1 VPLELTPGDLPR
13 ILPAWML
20 QHGAHLAE
28 QGVARLVERFD
39 LRDTTSFEGRVGRW
53 AVYVDLSDRSGVRVD
68 CEECGDEGCVHAA
81 AVLHLIA
88 HGAAPRAPLGSG
100 AGASARPGLIEPW
113 RRVLERALDDPGEA
127 DPVDVAL
134 LFGLEGGR
142 TGEGVQIRPAVRG
155 ARGTWIRTGIGW
167 RDLDGSGI
175 TAGQRRALG
184 ELEALYEAR
193 EHFPVRASSGG
204 SAARAYRS
212 RWGSYD
218 RAPQW
223 IRLDE
228 LPSRGLWDVLVELQ
242 EAGVHLVAD
251 TRAQPEV
258 ALRAQPAAHF
268 LALDRRGDALHVQP
282 VIDMAAPEGA
292 RILPVGAPVAAMA
305 IADDEGVRELVP
317 LGEPLAEGFT
327 RLMQGEPFAI
337 PEEAVADFER
347 EYLPQLRRIAPLR
360 SPSGTYAIPA
370 PARPVLVLTV
380 AHVDARATL
389 AWRFDYP
396 EAGAARRPADERGIA
411 DAVEA
416 AAGDHAALLG
426 VRVGTGFGP
435 AMLTRDETVDFLT
448 AVLPAL
454 RAVDDVRV
462 EETDALPEYRFA
474 ADPPVV
480 HVAADPQG
488 NDWFDLEV
496 SVDVGGEPV
505 PLGMLLTALVARD
518 RYVVLPSGTVFTL
531 NTTQFDP
538 LRELLDEA
546 RALQDRPTGPLRISR
561 WQADLWE
568 ELVGIGVVQAQAN
581 AWLERLRELS
591 DADRMERLDA
601 PPGFRAELRDYQ
613 RAGLSWLDFLRAH
626 RLGGVLADD
635 MGLGKTV
642 QVLAALERARQQ
654 DPDARYLVVAPT
666 SVVSNWVSEA
676 ARFAPALTTVG
687 IDETSGKR
695 GTSLAEAIGDA
706 RLVVTS
712 YALFRLDFEQYQAQG
727 FQVLVLDEAQQIKNH
742 RSQGYRCARLLDV
755 PSKFAI
761 TGTPLENNLLELWAL
776 VSLVAPGLLGGER
789 SFTEQY
795 RKPVERERNGERLAR
810 LRRRL
815 RPFMLRRT
823 KEQVASDL
831 PEKTEQLLEVDLHP
845 AHRRAYATRLQR
857 ERQKV
862 LGLLDDVDANRMEIL
877 RSLTTLRMLA
887 LDPELVDEA
896 GADGGAHA
904 PSAKL
909 DKLGELLDEIV
920 GDGHSVLVFS
930 QFTRFLGRA
939 AAVAERHGIP
949 YAYLDGSVSMGA
961 RRRMIERFTAGDVP
975 VFFISLKAGGFGLN
989 LTQADYC
996 ILLDPWWN
1004 PAAEAQA
1011 TDRAHRIGQTRPVV
1025 VYRLISKGTIES
1037 KVVAMQEKKSRLF
1050 RDVLA
1055 GEDPSAIGA
1064 LGATDFR
1071 GLIEE

>member
-1 VPLELTPGDLPR
+1 MPLELTPGDLPR
-13 ILPAWML
+13 ILPAWMI

-39 LRDTTSFEGRVGRW
+39 LGDTTSYEGRVGRW
-53 AVYVDLSDRSGVRVD
+53 AIYVDLSDRTGVRVD

-88 HGAAPRAPLGSG
+88 HGATPRAPRGGSAPSGSG
-100 AGASARPGLIEPW
+100 LVEPW
-113 RRVLERALDDPGEA
+113 RRVLERALDEPGDAEPA
-127 DPVDVAL
+127 DVAL
-134 LFGLEGGR
+134 LIGLEGGR
-142 TGEGVQIRPAVRG
+142 AGDAVQIRPAVRG
-155 ARGTWIRTGIGW
+155 TRGTWIRTGIGW
-167 RDLDGSGI
+167 RDLDG
-175 TAGQRRALG
+175 AGVAPAARRALG

-193 EHFPVRASSGG
+193 EHFPVRAASGA
-204 SAARAYRS
+204 SASRPYRS

-228 LPSRGLWDVLVELQ
+228 LPSRGLWDVLVELRD
-242 EAGVHLVAD
+242 AGVHLVAG

-258 ALRAQPAAHF
+258 TLRGEPAAHF
-268 LALDRRGDALHVQP
+268 LALDRRDGALHVRP
-282 VIDMAAPEGA
+282 VIDLAVAEEA
-292 RILPVGAPVAAMA
+292 RILPVGAPVAALA
-305 IADDEGVRELVP
+305 LADDERVRELVP
-317 LGEPLAEGFT
+317 LREPLAEAFT
-327 RLMQGEPFAI
+327 RLMQGEPFTI
-337 PEEAVADFER
+337 PDGAVADFER
-347 EYLPQLRRIAPLR
+347 DYLPKLRRIAPLR
-360 SPSGTYAIPA
+360 SPDGSYDIPA

-396 EAGAARRPADERGIA
+396 DRGATRMPAQERAIG

-416 AAGDHAALLG
+416 AAGEHAGLLG
-426 VRVGTGFGP
+426 VRQGTGFGA
-435 AMLTRDETVDFLT
+435 AMLTRDETVDFLAT
-448 AVLPAL
+448 VLPAV
-454 RAVDDVRV
+454 RGVDGVRV
-462 EETDALPEYRFA
+462 EETDELPQYRFA

-480 HVAADPQG
+480 HVAANPQG

-496 SVDVGGEPV
+496 SVNVGGEAV

-518 RYVVLPSGTVFTL
+518 RYVVLPSGTVFEL

-546 RALQDRPTGPLRISR
+546 RSLQDRPTGPLRISR
-561 WQADLWE
+561 WQTDLWE

-581 AWLERLRELS
+581 AWLERLQGLS
-591 DADRMERLDA
+591 DADRMERVE
-601 PPGFRAELRDYQ
+601 PPSGFRAELRDYQ
-613 RAGLSWLDFLRAH
+613 RVGLSWLDFLRAH
-626 RLGGVLADD
+626 ELGGILADD

-676 ARFAPALTTVG
+676 ARFAPALPAVG
-687 IDETSGKR
+687 IEETSGKR
-695 GTSLAEAIGDA
+695 GAPLAETVGDA

-712 YALFRLDFEQYQAQG
+712 YALFRLDFEQYQALG
-727 FQVLVLDEAQQIKNH
+727 FRVLVLDEAQQIKNH
-742 RSQGYRCARLLDV
+742 RSQTHRCARLLDV

-789 SFTEQY
+789 SFTDQY
-795 RKPVERERNGERLAR
+795 RKPIERERSGERLAR

-815 RPFMLRRT
+815 RPFLLRRT

-831 PEKTEQLLEVDLHP
+831 PEKTEQLLEVELHP

-862 LGLLDDVDANRMEIL
+862 LGLLDDVEANRMEIL
-877 RSLTTLRMLA
+877 RSLTTLRLLA
-887 LDPELVDEA
+887 LDPELAGEGGVDA
-896 GADGGAHA
+896 RA

-909 DKLGELLDEIV
+909 EKLGELLDEIV

-930 QFTRFLGRA
+930 QFTQFLGRA
-939 AAVAERHGIP
+939 ASVAEQRGIP
-949 YAYLDGSVSMGA
+949 FAYLDGSVSMGA
-961 RRRMIERFTAGDVP
+961 RRRMIDRFTGGDVP

-1025 VYRLISKGTIES
+1025 VYRLISRGTIES

-1055 GEDPSAIGA
+1055 GDEPAAIGA
-1064 LGATDFR
+1064 LSASDLR
-1071 GLIEE
+1071 GLISE